1 MARPIPVAVIGCGH
15 LGTYHARLYADLP
28 EAELVGL
35 VDVDAAAA
43 ARLGSELG
51 VPVFSSFG
59 ELLTSREWAGAPLP
73 EAVSVATPTVTHE
86 EVVLFCLERGLHVLV
101 EKPIADSVPAA
112 ARMNAAAKEA
122 GRVLAVGHVERF
134 SPAFQAARDELVAP
148 RYVEAHRLA
157 PFVPRS
163 LDVDVVLDLM
173 IHDLDLTLALVPSEV
188 EAVDAAGVPVLTDG
202 ADIATARIR
211 FQDGTIANL
220 TASRVSRDKV
230 RKIRFFGRGR
240 YHSLD
245 LLRGDGE
252 RVLLSRSSSGAFTPP
267 PDLPAALAP
276 APLPP
281 GTDVDAAAALP
292 PSLSEAQGIEL
303 LAYLQHA
310 GLSLQYGKVDVTSR
324 NALRDELA
332 DFLAA
337 VAASESAAE
346 GAGPGT
352 AGVASRGGDGS
363 TVDGDHARH
372 RLRGASG
379 EDGMRALVL
388 AEEVRKGVHDSLE
401 RLRPGS

>member
-1 MARPIPVAVIGCGH
+1 MPWRGRSRWLSSDAVTSGPIRETLRGPS
-15 LGTYHARLYADLP
+15 R
-28 EAELVGL
+28 AELVGL
-35 VDVDAAAA
+35 VDLDETARK
-43 ARLGSELG
+43 RLGDELG
-51 VPVFSSFG
+51 VPAAATFA
-59 ELLTSREWAGAPLP
+59 ELVASLESAGKPLP

-101 EKPIADSVPAA
+101 EKPIAHSVPAA
-112 ARMNAAAKEA
+112 ERMNSAAREA

-134 SPAFQAARDELVAP
+134 SPAFQAARHELAAP

-211 FQDGTIANL
+211 FRDGTIANL

-245 LLRGDGE
+245 LLRGEGE
-252 RVLLSRSSSGAFTPP
+252 RVLLSQSSPGAFSLP
-267 PDLPAALAP
+267 PDLPPALAP
-276 APLPP
+276 TPLPP

-292 PSLSEAQGIEL
+292 PSLSEAQGLEL

-310 GLSLQYGKVDVTSR
+310 GLSLQYGKVEVTSR

-337 VAASESAAE
+337 VARSGDAAVS
-346 GAGPGT
+346 GADARTGAP
-352 AGVASRGGDGS
+352 DS
-363 TVDGDHARH
+363 THAPDAANG
-372 RLRGASG
+372 LRGASG
-379 EDGMRALVL
+379 EDGMRALLL
-388 AEEVRKGVHDSLE
+388 AEEVRRGVHDSLE
-401 RLRPGS
+401 RLRSGS